1 MMFSPSKYYRKRME
15 EHDAVFKHLNNQNT
29 DKVGVN
35 ECQMQQLPS
44 NFQVQNGHKNVQ
56 RCKQIAEH
64 MINPKCYTTNT
75 KTKKTN
81 TKTNTNITN
90 TNINI
95 TK

>member
-1 MMFSPSKYYRKRME
+1 MFSPSKYYRKRME
-15 EHDAVFKHLNNQNT
+15 EHDAVFTHLNNQNT

-44 NFQVQNGHKNVQ
+44 TFQVQNGHKNVQ

-64 MINPKCYTTNT
+64 MINPKCYT
-75 KTKKTN
+75 KTN
-81 TKTNTNITN
+81 TTISKTNITN
-90 TNINI
+90 ININI

>member
-15 EHDAVFKHLNNQNT
+15 EHDAVFK
-29 DKVGVN
+29 
-35 ECQMQQLPS
+35 
-44 NFQVQNGHKNVQ
+44 
-56 RCKQIAEH
+56 QIAEH
-64 MINPKCYTTNT
+64 MINPKCYT

>member
-15 EHDAVFKHLNNQNT
+15 EHDAVFK
-29 DKVGVN
+29 
-35 ECQMQQLPS
+35 
-44 NFQVQNGHKNVQ
+44 
-56 RCKQIAEH
+56 QIAEH
-64 MINPKCYTTNT
+64 MINPKCYTKTKTNNTKTNT

-90 TNINI
+90 TNITNTNINI